1 MLLPVIFGNWT
12 ALAVTFYFFRR
23 LLRSTSKLL
32 QTAKLCTGGFIPQLL
47 CSQFKHRT
55 LQAESK
61 ADLLKHL
68 LSEGQ
73 NTLGT
78 PWSLSELDKLCFFL
92 HWDPDLGGYWKSLT
106 EVKRSCC
113 SFHNFFFSLLSPWF
127 KPKILFVSSH
137 FNFCYPSSIYALSN
151 ITNTD
156 VLRVSLISQ
165 KIKSWVFFFLLS
177 SHQLK
182 AKQNCIAALKT
193 FILLPT
199 IFLLL
204 WENKKIPEL
213 SFLVDFPMILWW

>member
-1 MLLPVIFGNWT
+1 MKSNLLVTPWADFTSACQAFWILARSAHLMLPPVIFGNWT

-23 LLRSTSKLL
+23 LLRTSKLL
-32 QTAKLCTGGFIPQLL
+32 QIAKLCTGGFIPQLL

-113 SFHNFFFSLLSPWF
+113 SFHNFFFLCCLLGLNLRYFLSVHILIFVTHPPYMPYQTSPT
-127 KPKILFVSSH
+127 L
-137 FNFCYPSSIYALSN
+137 
-151 ITNTD
+151 
-156 VLRVSLISQ
+156 
-165 KIKSWVFFFLLS
+165 
-177 SHQLK
+177 
-182 AKQNCIAALKT
+182 
-193 FILLPT
+193 
-199 IFLLL
+199 IFL
-204 WENKKIPEL
+204 E
-213 SFLVDFPMILWW
+213 FL